1 MEREFDWFSRQ
12 DNARPQASPDLQPS
26 PTKGTLADF
35 LPSITKGEDGS
46 ELSRA
51 DGAATTSSGG
61 CGSERHQ
68 ELGGLDGIKSSNDAS
83 GGAEKENVTRFTDG
97 LEASSASATQQAGS
111 ADAAATS
118 VSSEKLTP
126 AMPLPLAEHLQDV
139 TQAAQRIA
147 SQPSL
152 SVPLMDT
159 VATRAA
165 AAPLAVTQ
173 ATENVSLKNGHIQG
187 FDYVRGQPDVQE
199 RLMPESVEG
208 GHGEDATFGAN
219 TATTGSV
226 LIPTSPDRARRADS
240 VDLLE
245 TPGSSPGKESASS
258 KQDSVWNE
266 LKVLLDED
274 PKSPAQQVIS
284 GEGGDISK
292 GHMMETSLADAAA
305 SSTAE
310 GPAANTDREMACS
323 TGNVKDLVGDS
334 GLGGKGVPKKKNRPF
349 VVQDLPDP
357 TNGGEAP
364 PQGLGS
370 SSTPAVSVTNIVYAC
385 DLSFIVTCFHHDISV
400 CIRLSLP
407 ALACV
412 HAFRLHSTDV

>member
-1 MEREFDWFSRQ
+1 MEREVDRFSRQ
-12 DNARPQASPDLQPS
+12 DNARTQASPDLQPS

-35 LPSITKGEDGS
+35 LPSMTKGEDGS
-46 ELSRA
+46 ELPRA
-51 DGAATTSSGG
+51 DGAATTSTGG
-61 CGSERHQ
+61 GGVGRHQ
-68 ELGGLDGIKSSNDAS
+68 EHEGLDGIKSSNDAT
-83 GGAEKENVTRFTDG
+83 GVAEKENVIRFTDG

-111 ADAAATS
+111 ADAAVTS
-118 VSSEKLTP
+118 VSEMLIP
-126 AMPLPLAEHLQDV
+126 AMPLAEHLQDV

-147 SQPSL
+147 AQPSL
-152 SVPLMDT
+152 TVPLMDT
-159 VATRAA
+159 VATARAA
-165 AAPLAVTQ
+165 AAPLAASQ
-173 ATENVSLKNGHIQG
+173 ATEPVSLSHSHIQG

-226 LIPTSPDRARRADS
+226 LIPTTPDRARGADS
-240 VDLLE
+240 VDLLG

-284 GEGGDISK
+284 GKGGDMSK
-292 GHMMETSLADAAA
+292 GHMMEISLADAAA
-305 SSTAE
+305 ISTAE

-334 GLGGKGVPKKKNRPF
+334 GLGGKVVPKKKNRPF

-357 TNGGEAP
+357 TNGGEPP

-370 SSTPAVSVTNIVYAC
+370 SSTPAVSMTDIVYAC
-385 DLSFIVTCFHHDISV
+385 SDLF
-400 CIRLSLP
+400 
-407 ALACV
+407 
-412 HAFRLHSTDV
+412 

>member
-1 MEREFDWFSRQ
+1 MEREVDRFSRQ
-12 DNARPQASPDLQPS
+12 DNARTQASPDLQPS

-35 LPSITKGEDGS
+35 LPSMTKGEDGS
-46 ELSRA
+46 ELPRA
-51 DGAATTSSGG
+51 DGAATTSTGG
-61 CGSERHQ
+61 GGVGRHQ
-68 ELGGLDGIKSSNDAS
+68 EHEGLDGIKSSNDAT
-83 GGAEKENVTRFTDG
+83 GVAEKENVIRFTDG

-111 ADAAATS
+111 ADAAVTS
-118 VSSEKLTP
+118 VSEMLIP
-126 AMPLPLAEHLQDV
+126 AMPLAEHLQDV

-147 SQPSL
+147 AQPSL
-152 SVPLMDT
+152 TVPLMDT
-159 VATRAA
+159 VATARAA
-165 AAPLAVTQ
+165 AAPLAASQ
-173 ATENVSLKNGHIQG
+173 ATEPVSLSHSHIQG

-226 LIPTSPDRARRADS
+226 LIPTTPDRARGADS
-240 VDLLE
+240 VDLLG

-284 GEGGDISK
+284 GKGGDMSK
-292 GHMMETSLADAAA
+292 GHMMEISLADAAA
-305 SSTAE
+305 ISTAE

-385 DLSFIVTCFHHDISV
+385 DLSFIMTCFHHDISV

-407 ALACV
+407 PLACV
-412 HAFRLHSTDV
+412 HAFRLH